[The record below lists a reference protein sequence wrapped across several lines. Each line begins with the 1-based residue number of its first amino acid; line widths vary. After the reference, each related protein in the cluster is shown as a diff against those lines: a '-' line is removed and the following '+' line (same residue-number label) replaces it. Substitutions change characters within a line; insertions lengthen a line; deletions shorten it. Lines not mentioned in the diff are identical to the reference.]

1 MSLNAMIKGI
11 SVGASVGTAC
21 FMLLNSKDKKKRSL
35 KRKAGKMLKAAGDAL
50 NDMTDVLK

>member
-1 MSLNAMIKGI
+1 MSWNAMLKGI
-11 SVGASVGTAC
+11 SVGASVGAAC
-21 FMLLNSKDKKKRSL
+21 FMLINSKDKKKRSL

>member
-1 MSLNAMIKGI
+1 MSWKAMAKGI

-21 FMLLNSKDKKKRSL
+21 FMLINSHDKKKRSL

-50 NDMTDVLK
+50 NDITDAMK